1 MRRPVFSV
9 LGNANHDILE
19 KANVDPHEPKRVE
32 GLDYFIV
39 TERTW
44 WKETIC
50 CCWKDLEGKI
60 IVSVGRTLGGKII
73 VSVGEDFGGKII
85 VSVGKAL
92 CEERPF
98 VAVGWLWKT
107 GWSGK

>member
-1 MRRPVFSV
+1 V
-9 LGNANHDILE
+9 
-19 KANVDPHEPKRVE
+19 KRDHLLLLK
-32 GLDYFIV
+32 G
-39 TERTW
+39 
-44 WKETIC
+44 
-50 CCWKDLEGKI
+50 LEGKI

-98 VAVGWLWKT
+98 VAVG
-107 GWSGK
+107 

>member
-9 LGNANHDILE
+9 LENANHDILE

-44 WKETIC
+44 
-50 CCWKDLEGKI
+50 
-60 IVSVGRTLGGKII
+60 
-73 VSVGEDFGGKII
+73 
-85 VSVGKAL
+85 
-92 CEERPF
+92 
-98 VAVGWLWKT
+98 
-107 GWSGK
+107 